1 MKPYQLLN
9 ESIKFAINQLNDYK
23 ANKNL
28 SDISTMVI
36 TSLYRKI
43 IELSEGVR
51 VSAANGLSGPAEL
64 NYRGLI
70 EAYLAFK
77 YILQDPALLENRAK
91 AYKVGYHKQ
100 QIKAGEYYLRE
111 NLPPEQRTH
120 FELAVQE
127 HKKEIETKEL
137 QDVLNKYEELQA
149 SDKRGHIPKWHA
161 LDGGPNSIN
170 KLAKILVDE
179 NDSEK
184 ELMSNLY
191 SFLSV
196 GAHNYMALNSI
207 FKKDENIS
215 INPVRAH
222 FNPNR
227 DDYNFVGTR
236 TLLTSSIMSFTIEL
250 FPEHT
255 RQFQDFAQRIM
266 PYLNIY

>member
-9 ESIKFAINQLNDYK
+9 ESIIFATNQLNDYM

-51 VSAANGLSGPAEL
+51 VSAVNGLSGPAEL

-77 YILQDPALLENRAK
+77 YILQDPALLDRRAK

-100 QIKAGEYYLRE
+100 QIEAGEYYLSG
-111 NLPPEQRTH
+111 NLPPEQRAF

-127 HKKEIETKEL
+127 HKKEIETEEL

-149 SDKRGHIPKWHA
+149 SDRRGFIPKWHA
-161 LDGGPNSIN
+161 LDGGPKSIN
-170 KLAKILVDE
+170 QLAKSFVDE
-179 NDSEK
+179 DGSEK
-184 ELMSNLY
+184 ELMSKLY
-191 SFLSV
+191 GFLST

-207 FKKDENIS
+207 LKKDENIS
-215 INPVRAH
+215 IKPVRAH
-222 FNPNR
+222 FNSNR

-236 TLLTSSIMSFTIEL
+236 SLLTSSIMKFTIEM
-250 FPEHT
+250 FPEYT

-266 PYLNIY
+266 PYLSIG